1 MEVLAVE
8 EMMMGG
14 SDSGSNS
21 QEQNSTKSLNGGH
34 SSTQDNKSF
43 ELKSNG
49 VLTNAGDIN
58 WDIVKS
64 GVENLYLSIPTMTM
78 DLYNQNIN
86 QQDILAFNKDY
97 DNLATAT
104 KDEKKVETL
113 ARTKQSI

>member
-1 MEVLAVE
+1 M
-8 EMMMGG
+8 
-14 SDSGSNS
+14 
-21 QEQNSTKSLNGGH
+21 
-34 SSTQDNKSF
+34 
-43 ELKSNG
+43 
-49 VLTNAGDIN
+49 TNAGDIN